1 MAQLKDL
8 VVSGDARVSGN
19 LYHNNPSYG
28 YGTCTTAADVA
39 AKVVNTNDPTWTLT
53 PGSVIVVK
61 NTYTNTALN
70 PTLNVNDTGDKSIW
84 YDDFVI
90 TTSYLS
96 MGGSASRP
104 CMYVYDGT
112 YYVWMAW
119 SVDTDFA
126 GTLAT
131 VATTGS
137 YNDLSNKPTIPN
149 QLSQLNDDTTHRV
162 VTDTEKSTWNAKSDF
177 SGSYNDLTDKPTIPV
192 ANDGTLTIQKNG
204 SNIGTFTA
212 NQSTDET
219 INIVV
224 PTDYIDT
231 AGTGLT
237 KSGSTL
243 SLTSGVVTAGTK
255 GPTANVTGNEGNT
268 IKVPK
273 VTVDTYG
280 RVTDLAEYTYTS
292 KNTTY
297 SNMTAAS
304 SSAAGTAGLVPAP
317 ASGKQGSFLRGD
329 ATWATPT
336 NTTYSAGTGLSLSS
350 TTFSLASGV
359 VTAATKGATADVTGN
374 NGNTIKVPKITVDTY
389 GRVTG
394 LADYTYTSVNTQ
406 RSDSSIV
413 NLIYPVGSIYMSVNS
428 TSPATLFGGTW
439 VQLKDRF
446 LLGAGDT
453 YSNGSTSGAAT
464 HTHGLSAGYTMA
476 NAYGTSM
483 RFKEKTVSS
492 WTYNGVRNF
501 SSSGSGSA
509 SQTYGWCLGGSTD
522 SGSTMPPY
530 LVVYMWKRTA

>member
-39 AKVVNTNDPTWTLT
+39 TKVVNTNDPTWTLT

-149 QLSQLNDDTTHRV
+149 QLSQLNDDATHRV

-177 SGSYNDLTDKPTIPV
+177 SGSYNDLTDKPTIPTV
-192 ANDGTLTIQKNG
+192 NNATLTIQKNG
-204 SNIGTFTA
+204 SNVGTFTA
-212 NQSTDET
+212 NQSTDKT
-219 INIVV
+219 INITV

-231 AGTGLT
+231 AGTGLS

-243 SLTSGVVTAGTK
+243 SLASGVVTAGTK
-255 GPTANVTGNEGNT
+255 GPTADVTGNDGNT

-280 RVTDLAEYTYTS
+280 RVTGLAEYTYTS

-297 SNMTAAS
+297 SAAS
-304 SSAAGTAGLVPAP
+304 GG
-317 ASGKQGSFLRGD
+317 
-329 ATWATPT
+329 
-336 NTTYSAGTGLSLSS
+336 GLSLSS
-350 TTFSLASGV
+350 NAFSLANSGV
-359 VTAATKGATADVTGN
+359 TAGSYGPSANASPGYSGTFSVPYITVDAKGRVTAASTKTITIPASDNTWRPVQN
-374 NGNTIKVPKITVDTY
+374 NLT
-389 GRVTG
+389 
-394 LADYTYTSVNTQ
+394 
-406 RSDSSIV
+406 
-413 NLIYPVGSIYMSVNS
+413 S
-428 TSPATLFGGTW
+428 TSTSDCLSAYQGK
-439 VQLKDRF
+439 VLKD
-446 LLGAGDT
+446 GMPVMGSN
-453 YSNGSTSGAAT
+453 SNGYYIKFPNLKYQICWQILPSDQVT
-464 HTHGLSAGYTMA
+464 LSAGTV
-476 NAYGTSM
+476 GTA
-483 RFKEKTVSS
+483 KTFTFPSA
-492 WTYNGVRNF
+492 F
-501 SSSGSGSA
+501 SSTTGLIVSTVLASGSSSATVGYIQHSPWSVTTTTFQWRYFSKDTGSRTPGIGYIA
-509 SQTYGWCLGGSTD
+509 IG
-522 SGSTMPPY
+522 PY
-530 LVVYMWKRTA
+530 S